1 MKKVR
6 KFKWWTSYLPH
17 IIIEKPYEIKK
28 EDLGN
33 SILRA
38 DDQFFIENKVEV
50 GKDILVE
57 MAIGGFLFSFFI
69 FFIAKDSLEIKI
81 VFSSIT
87 FLIATFCIIYHYTYP
102 KKLLILDRLN
112 GLVTFPSF
120 LYSKPYTM
128 SFDDLVAGF
137 GPSGIF
143 GVSNLVFY
151 HYNGISF
158 TTISAGDYI
167 PIRNWSFIVWYMDKN
182 RPLPP
187 GEAFDPYREKDFH
200 RRKAE
205 GFPPP
210 LYKSNISTGDSI
222 VFTEDFTKNKNSQE
236 NNAISKKNSI
246 KKRKKK

>member
-6 KFKWWTSYLPH
+6 KFKLYKYLPH
-17 IIIEKPYEIKK
+17 TIFERPSDTEKISFEYGTI
-28 EDLGN
+28 
-33 SILRA
+33 RA
-38 DDQFFIENKVEV
+38 DDQFYINDLKY
-50 GKDILVE
+50 GLWYIYLYL
-57 MAIGGFLFSFFI
+57 AAGCFFI
-69 FFIAKDSLEIKI
+69 SIIGLTSDKDPIFFTIIS
-81 VFSSIT
+81 
-87 FLIATFCIIYHYTYP
+87 FLIGCFCILYYYKHP

-112 GLVTFPSF
+112 GLVTYPGF

-128 SFDDLVAGF
+128 FFSDVVAKIVS
-137 GPSGIF
+137 SG
-143 GVSNLVFY
+143 GRASLVFY
-151 HYNGISF
+151 HYNGITGTS
-158 TTISAGDYI
+158 ISAGDYI

-205 GFPPP
+205 GFLPP
-210 LYKSNISTGDSI
+210 LYKSNIPTGDSI

>member
-6 KFKWWTSYLPH
+6 KFKLYKYLPH
-17 IIIEKPYEIKK
+17 TIFERPSDTEKISFEYGTI
-28 EDLGN
+28 
-33 SILRA
+33 RA
-38 DDQFFIENKVEV
+38 DDQFYINDLKY
-50 GKDILVE
+50 GLWYIYLYL
-57 MAIGGFLFSFFI
+57 AAGCFFI
-69 FFIAKDSLEIKI
+69 SIIGLTSDKDPIFFTIIS
-81 VFSSIT
+81 
-87 FLIATFCIIYHYTYP
+87 FLIGCFCILYYYKHP

-112 GLVTFPSF
+112 GLVTYPGF

-128 SFDDLVAGF
+128 SFSDVVAKIVS
-137 GPSGIF
+137 SG
-143 GVSNLVFY
+143 GRASLVFY
-151 HYNGISF
+151 HYNGITGTS
-158 TTISAGDYI
+158 ISAGDYI

-205 GFPPP
+205 GFLPP
-210 LYKSNISTGDSI
+210 LYKSNIPIGDSI